1 MDSQNPK
8 KTWPRINFMTSDK
21 DYPLPLSTEG
31 EGAMW
36 RCGDFII
43 TWQRNPKTLQER
55 AAELLERHFTPT
67 KRFPFVLMGFLRSEG
82 PQHAPSIILAIEI
95 PLDRAPE
102 DGSNALVRLS
112 VAGPRFTKRRRV
124 TTITPQ

>member
-1 MDSQNPK
+1 MTDSQNLK
-8 KTWPRINFMTSDK
+8 KTWPRINFMTSEK

-55 AAELLERHFTPT
+55 AAELLERPFTPT
-67 KRFPFVLMGFLRSEG
+67 KRFPLCLDGLFALRRTTTR
-82 PQHAPSIILAIEI
+82 PQYYSR
-95 PLDRAPE
+95 D
-102 DGSNALVRLS
+102 
-112 VAGPRFTKRRRV
+112 
-124 TTITPQ
+124 